1 MNALYC
7 SEEQDVLSLPQ
18 EQCGARDMGLVSQ
31 SQVSDNVFQDQGV
44 TDSRFSK
51 YSSERMSEETRQI
64 LLELFKE
71 DNYVISTE

>member
-31 SQVSDNVFQDQGV
+31 SQVSDNVFQDQGG
-44 TDSRFSK
+44 TDSRFST
-51 YSSERMSEETRQI
+51 YSSE
-64 LLELFKE
+64 
-71 DNYVISTE
+71 